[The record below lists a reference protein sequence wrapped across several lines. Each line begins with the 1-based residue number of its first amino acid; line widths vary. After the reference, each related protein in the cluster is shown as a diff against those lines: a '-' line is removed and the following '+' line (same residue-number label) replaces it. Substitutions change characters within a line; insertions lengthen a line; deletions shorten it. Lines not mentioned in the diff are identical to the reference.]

1 MKLQKESRTTL
12 LRLACGTLVGA
23 ALMLLV
29 FALLGKL
36 SRSVVIG
43 ALVGV
48 CATVLH
54 FYLLCICVQKAVTKG
69 DRAKAYM
76 QSTLALRN
84 MLLLGIMIAGITL
97 LETQPVA
104 TILPALFPRITIFV
118 LQLTGAY
125 RPEATTEGEE
135 EA

>member
-12 LRLACGTLVGA
+12 LRIACGTLVGA

-36 SRSVVIG
+36 SRSVAMG
-43 ALVGV
+43 ALVGTF
-48 CATVLH
+48 ATVFH

-76 QSTLALRN
+76 QGTLALRN
-84 MLLLGIMIAGITL
+84 MILLGIMILGITL
-97 LETQPVA
+97 LKTQPVA
-104 TILPALFPRITIFV
+104 TILPALFPRATIFV
-118 LQLTGAY
+118 LQLAGVY
-125 RPEATTEGEE
+125 RSDAATKGEE